1 MDTYEEL
8 MEVYKDISIIGE
20 IGSQLSWDQNTY
32 MPKKAAAMRGGQ
44 GAFLSKLFHRKITDP
59 KVGKLIS
66 TLEGENLDQNKNAV
80 VREIRRIYDRK
91 TSIPEELEAE
101 IASLEPLSMQTWV
114 EAKKKGDFKI
124 FAPHLE
130 KMLELKKEYADKVGY
145 PNIPYDALLED
156 FEPYTRTSQVTEV
169 FERLRKKL
177 VPIIETIV
185 SSGKEIISFSGNYPI
200 ASQEEY
206 YKKILTDMGYDFEG
220 GRLDPTEHPFTIGSG
235 DDTRITTHYY
245 ENDPRPALFSCIHE
259 GGHALYEQGFLREHM
274 HSPLGEFC
282 SLGIHESQSRMWE
295 NIIGRSLPFWKHY
308 YPGMKNAFPSLSSMD
323 LDTFY
328 RAINQV
334 RPSLIRVEADEATYN
349 LHILIRF
356 EIEIDIFNG
365 KLDVNEIP
373 QAWNDKYEQ
382 YLGIRPENDGVGC
395 LQDVHWSMGAFG
407 YFPTYSLGNL
417 YSSQFFDRMT
427 KDIDVKDLMG
437 RGELR
442 PILSWL
448 RTNIH
453 HRGKLYPASELVKV
467 VTGRSLNEDHFIEH
481 LKSKYGKIYDVSF

>member
-1 MDTYEEL
+1 
-8 MEVYKDISIIGE
+8 
-20 IGSQLSWDQNTY
+20 
-32 MPKKAAAMRGGQ
+32 
-44 GAFLSKLFHRKITDP
+44 
-59 KVGKLIS
+59 
-66 TLEGENLDQNKNAV
+66 
-80 VREIRRIYDRK
+80 
-91 TSIPEELEAE
+91 
-101 IASLEPLSMQTWV
+101 
-114 EAKKKGDFKI
+114 
-124 FAPHLE
+124 
-130 KMLELKKEYADKVGY
+130 
-145 PNIPYDALLED
+145 
-156 FEPYTRTSQVTEV
+156 
-169 FERLRKKL
+169 
-177 VPIIETIV
+177 
-185 SSGKEIISFSGNYPI
+185 
-200 ASQEEY
+200 
-206 YKKILTDMGYDFEG
+206 MGYDFEG

-259 GGHALYEQGFLREHM
+259 GGHALYEQGYLREHM

-365 KLDVNEIP
+365 KLGVNEIP

-382 YLGIRPENDGVGC
+382 YLGIRPENDGMGC

-407 YFPTYSLGNL
+407 YFPTYALGNL

-453 HRGKLYPASELVKV
+453 HKGKLYPASELVKV
-467 VTGRSLNEDHFIEH
+467 VTGKSLNEDYFIEH